1 MIARGLRETETMDPT
16 NLPHF
21 ATVASAAAALA
32 VMWLYLPRNRQLWLG
47 TMLLVAAAF
56 ILNVL
61 FKV

>member
-1 MIARGLRETETMDPT
+1 MDPT
-16 NLPHF
+16 YLPHF
-21 ATVASAAAALA
+21 ATVAFAAVALA

-47 TMLLVAAAF
+47 IMLLVAAAF